1 MSKSAIYPKRKR
13 MRRISK
19 EEKDVR
25 SIFVAINVVP
35 QTKMVKKV
43 NKYPILVF
51 AGVEFLVINP
61 LVEKCITSGHR
72 YTMNDDLYSSQKK

>member
-1 MSKSAIYPKRKR
+1 

-25 SIFVAINVVP
+25 SSFVAINVVP

-43 NKYPILVF
+43 NTYPILVF

-61 LVEKCITSGHR
+61 LI
-72 YTMNDDLYSSQKK
+72 